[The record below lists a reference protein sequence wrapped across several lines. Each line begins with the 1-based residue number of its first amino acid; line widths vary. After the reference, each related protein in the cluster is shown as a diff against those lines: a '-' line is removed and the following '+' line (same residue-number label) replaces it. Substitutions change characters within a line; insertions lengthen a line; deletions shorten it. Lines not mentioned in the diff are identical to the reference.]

1 MIYFEQ
7 PFLLTDKYSTS
18 RRSKMDAFDQLG
30 MSLTDVLAPWIA
42 ILISISAAFWFKDFA
57 HNLMQGLKFKM
68 NPEFNEGDHIILDD
82 TDAIIVKIG
91 LRESVFGVYS
101 KRGYTWRFIPNDRLK
116 MHKLEKVINK
126 DLHLD
131 SAAEKGRRLQ
141 EMIDQAQSDQIKN
154 NKDNIEKIKNG
165 KRD

>member
-1 MIYFEQ
+1 MGE
-7 PFLLTDKYSTS
+7 
-18 RRSKMDAFDQLG
+18 FDQLG
-30 MSLTDVLAPWIA
+30 LQISDFIGPWIA

-57 HNLMQGLKFKM
+57 INMMQGLKFKL
-68 NPEFNEGDHIILDD
+68 NPAFNEGDSVILDGN
-82 TDAIIVKIG
+82 DAIIVKIG

-101 KRGYTWRFIPNDRLK
+101 KRGYTWRFITNDRLK